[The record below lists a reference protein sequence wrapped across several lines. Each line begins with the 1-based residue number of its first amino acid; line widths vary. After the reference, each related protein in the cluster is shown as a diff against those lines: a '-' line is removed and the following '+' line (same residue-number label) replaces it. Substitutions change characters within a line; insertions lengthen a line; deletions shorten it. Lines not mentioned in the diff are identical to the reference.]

1 MQPPSTCQGENFVM
15 QAQED
20 EELARAIAASLG
32 DDASSVPAQQA
43 ASSEPA
49 QPSGISARPRAA
61 AWGGVEA
68 GDVPSAAASE
78 PTSQPANI
86 STPPM
91 PPCVCK
97 PTFNTRQNAGIIG
110 SHSHVAVFCPFVTCE
125 GQQLQS
131 AAGRTLEI
139 VN

>member
-86 STPPM
+86 SNPPH
-91 PPCVCK
+91 
-97 PTFNTRQNAGIIG
+97 A
-110 SHSHVAVFCPFVTCE
+110 
-125 GQQLQS
+125 
-131 AAGRTLEI
+131 TLCM
-139 VN
+139 